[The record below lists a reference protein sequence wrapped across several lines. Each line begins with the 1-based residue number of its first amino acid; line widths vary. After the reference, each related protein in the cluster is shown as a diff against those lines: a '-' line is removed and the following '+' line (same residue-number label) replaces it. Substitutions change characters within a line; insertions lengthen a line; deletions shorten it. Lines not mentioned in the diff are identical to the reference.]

1 MAKQLLFSDSARRKM
16 MGGVDILAQAVGSTL
31 GPTGRNV
38 IISKSFGGPLV
49 TKDGVTVS
57 KEIELP
63 DPFENMGAKLVN
75 VVASKTS
82 DVAGDGTTTATIL
95 ARAIYR
101 EGLRNVT
108 SGANPTAVRRG
119 IEKAVEVAVSELHE
133 KLSRPVSK
141 KEEIAQVAAISA
153 NNDPAIGNMLADAVE
168 RVGRDGVITVE
179 EGKTASTTLE
189 FVEGMQF
196 DKGYLS
202 PYFVTSPT
210 TMEVIFEDAL
220 ILLHEK
226 KISSLREMIPLLE
239 KVAQSGKPLLIV
251 AEDLEGEALA
261 TLVVNKLRG
270 VLNIAAVKAPGF
282 GDRRKA
288 MLGDMAVLTG
298 GTVISED
305 LGLKLENL
313 QLSQLGRAKQVKV
326 DKDTTTIIQGDGKKA
341 DIQRRID
348 QLRRQIEETDS
359 EYDKEKFQERLAKLS
374 GGVALVRV
382 GAPTEADMKQTK
394 ARVEDALHA
403 TRAAAEEGI
412 VPGGG
417 VALIRVIP
425 AVEKLHAELQGDE
438 KLGAAIVLR
447 ALEEPT
453 RYIASN
459 SGHDGG
465 VIAQEVKSNSGAVGF
480 DANTGNFV
488 DMFEAGI
495 IDPTKVT
502 RTALQNAASI
512 AALMLTT
519 EAMVTSIKDDEKEA
533 LPRSKALSARDLGGK
548 GNLARDGSLQSVPPG
563 FFFRRESHFLVSIPS
578 VPAGS
583 SVRNWCRMIFW
594 EYQWSWVKSR
604 DGLFPALQRP

>member
-1 MAKQLLFSDSARRKM
+1 MPKQLLFSDAARRKM
-16 MGGVDILAQAVGSTL
+16 LEGVDILAHAVGTTL

-38 IISKSFGGPLV
+38 ILSKSFGGPTV

-95 ARAIYR
+95 ARAIFR
-101 EGLRNVT
+101 EGLKNVT
-108 SGANPTAVRRG
+108 SGANPTAIRRG
-119 IEKAVEVAVSELHE
+119 IEKAVEAAVEELTTN
-133 KLSRPVSK
+133 LSRPVSK
-141 KEEIAQVAAISA
+141 KEEIAQVGTISA
-153 NNDPAIGNMLADAVE
+153 NNDKTIGTLLADAVE
-168 RVGRDGVITVE
+168 KVGRDGVITVE
-179 EGKTASTTLE
+179 EGKTAATTLE

-210 TMEVIFEDAL
+210 SMEAVLDDAL

-226 KISSLREMIPLLE
+226 KIGNLREMIPLLE
-239 KVAQSGKPLLIV
+239 KVAQSGKPLLII
-251 AEDLEGEALA
+251 AEDVDGEALA

-270 VLNIAAVKAPGF
+270 ILNICAVKAPGF

-288 MLGDMAVLTG
+288 MLGDMAILTG

-313 QLSQLGRAKQVKV
+313 QLNQLGHAKQVKV
-326 DKDTTTIIQGDGKKA
+326 SKDNTTIIQGAGKRE
-341 DIQRRID
+341 DIQKRVE
-348 QLRRQIEETDS
+348 QLRRQISETES
-359 EYDKEKFQERLAKLS
+359 EYDKEKFQERLAKIS
-374 GGVALVRV
+374 GGVALINV
-382 GAPTEADMKQTK
+382 GAATEAEMKEVK

-417 VALIRVIP
+417 TALLRVIP
-425 AVEKLHAELQGDE
+425 AVQKVHDTLSGDE
-438 KLGAAIVLR
+438 KLGAAIILR
-447 ALEEPT
+447 SLEEPI
-453 RYIASN
+453 RHIAGN

-465 VIAQEVKSNSGAVGF
+465 VIAEEVKSLTGSKGF
-480 DANTGNFV
+480 NANTGEYV

-495 IDPTKVT
+495 VDPTKVT
-502 RTALQNAASI
+502 RSALQNAASI

-519 EAMVTSIKDDEKEA
+519 EAMITNVKDDEDKNA
-533 LPRSKALSARDLGGK
+533 ARAEG
-548 GNLARDGSLQSVPPG
+548 
-563 FFFRRESHFLVSIPS
+563 
-578 VPAGS
+578 
-583 SVRNWCRMIFW
+583 SVR
-594 EYQWSWVKSR
+594 
-604 DGLFPALQRP
+604 